1 MRAQNLRI
9 PNMCDCRMHSLYQS
23 ELAIARGLGPGV
35 AALTHL
41 SSILRSVL
49 QSAAI
54 CAIEIVHQAA
64 PATEHD
70 TELEGYLDR
79 FGQPS
84 DGLPVE
90 VLDHLVPAIR
100 GLVSRQY
107 FRGWFEVSDAGDPP
121 LVAALNEWVRF
132 RNQRLGH
139 GVVDAPTA
147 ALWSGKTEALITRLI
162 AVDTGVLPRNT
173 PAGLQLRVGDVEVRS
188 ATPLVIDDHPIVVTK
203 IGPSRGVWKLHAQ
216 LLSLHNARVLTVD
229 LPATNVFATDGVRP
243 DKFRWTEVQ
252 SSHGS
257 RLVLHNIPG
266 RQTSTFVGR
275 KRELEKLVDW
285 FDEMTDYRPCL
296 VFGDGGF
303 GKTTLV
309 LEFFNSLIEGEEE
322 IKAPVPSIISYYTA
336 KRTRWSEDGL
346 IHIKGMAE
354 AMEDSVRELMYCL
367 GPVLGRDWYR
377 AEGRALVDKAAGEL
391 KAEGFLRGD
400 VLLII
405 DNTETLATS
414 TADAEA
420 LGDFLKHVA
429 RSIGRVV
436 ITSRRRE
443 LLAAE
448 PVPVA
453 KLSEPEAL
461 TLIQRL
467 GDVYG
472 AVAIQQSGE
481 TKLRRACEQ
490 LMYKPLLI
498 DTLVRYIARSSSSV
512 QEGLDQILRKTNDEL
527 LEFLYEDAWQRM
539 PPTVQ
544 DVFMTLVLLVTPVDG
559 KSVGDVCREIGVQHA
574 EFQASLAETYFATVV
589 DHGETYEM
597 EIVELAK
604 EFFRQKKKRLVQHEA
619 EKLEK
624 TATRVDKLATER
636 FEIAKNYRQD
646 RVADAFRSEFAKAA
660 KIATFKKD
668 YKGARELFE
677 LALQD
682 EPLNAALNERYASF
696 LFRTLRDAAAAL
708 PVAHAAVELD
718 SKNADAH
725 LTLGLILYK
734 QGRLGHGDKSIAQA
748 EELGKTTALCMLRR
762 AIARYHA
769 VARQPYARSSGRLL
783 REAEQFIELAM
794 RTGNTKDLYYE
805 KNRKE
810 AEKYAAMI
818 RALRNRISRREA
830 LADNAPEPA

>member
-1 MRAQNLRI
+1 MQ
-9 PNMCDCRMHSLYQS
+9 SLYQS
-23 ELAIARGLGPGV
+23 QLVSARGLGSDV
-35 AALTHL
+35 ASLTHL
-41 SSILRSVL
+41 SAILRSML

-54 CAIEIVHQAA
+54 CAIEIVREAA

-70 TELEGYLDR
+70 TELDGYLDR

-84 DGLPVE
+84 DGLPIE

-107 FRGWFEVSDAGDPP
+107 FRGWFEATDAGDPP
-121 LVAALNEWVRF
+121 LVTQLNEWVRF
-132 RNQRLGH
+132 RNHRLGH

-147 ALWSGKTEALITRLI
+147 ALWSQKTDALITRLLAI
-162 AVDTGVLPRNT
+162 DTGVLPRNDN
-173 PAGLQLRVGDVEVRS
+173 GSLQVRVGDVDVRIS
-188 ATPLVIDDHPIVVTK
+188 TPLVIDGQPIVVSK
-203 IGPSRGVWKLHAQ
+203 IGPSKGLWKLHAQ
-216 LLSLHNARVLTVD
+216 LLSLDNARVLTVD
-229 LPATNVFATDGVRP
+229 LPADNVFATDGVRP
-243 DKFRWTEVQ
+243 EKFRWTEVP
-252 SSHGS
+252 SSEGPK
-257 RLVLHNIPG
+257 LVLHNIPG

-275 KRELEKLVDW
+275 KRELEKLVEW
-285 FDEMTDYRPCL
+285 FDEMADYRPCL

-309 LEFFNSLIEGEEE
+309 LEFFNSLIEGEADT
-322 IKAPVPSIISYYTA
+322 KGAVPSIVSYYTA
-336 KRTRWSEDGL
+336 KRTRWSEEGL
-346 IHIKGMAE
+346 IHIKGMSE

-377 AEGRALVDKAAGEL
+377 VQGRALLDKAAGEL
-391 KAEGFLRGD
+391 KAEGFSRGD

-414 TADAEA
+414 IADAEA
-420 LGDFLKHVA
+420 LGDFLKQVA
-429 RSIGRVV
+429 KCIGRVV

-453 KLSEPEAL
+453 KLSEAEAL

-467 GDVYG
+467 GAAYG

-481 TKLRRACEQ
+481 AKLRRACEQ

-498 DTLVRYIARSSSSV
+498 DTLVRYIARSASSV

-539 PPTVQ
+539 PAAVQ
-544 DVFMTLVLLVTPVDG
+544 DVFMTLVLLATPVDG

-589 DHGETYEM
+589 DHGEVYDM

-604 EFFRQKKKRLVQHEA
+604 EFFRQKKKRLVAHEA

-624 TATRVDKLATER
+624 IATRVDKLATER
-636 FEIAKNYRQD
+636 FEIAKNYRRD
-646 RVADAFRSEFAKAA
+646 RVAEAFRSEFAKAA

-668 YKGARELFE
+668 HKGARELFE

-682 EPLNAALNERYASF
+682 EPLNAALRERYASF
-696 LFRTLRDAAAAL
+696 LFRTLRDTPAAL
-708 PVAHAAVELD
+708 AVAQAAVELD
-718 SKNADAH
+718 PKNADAH

-734 QGRLGHGDKSIAQA
+734 LGQLGAGDKSIARA
-748 EELGKTTALCMLRR
+748 EELGKTPALCMLRR

-794 RTGNTKDLYYE
+794 RTANTKDFYYE

-818 RALRNRISRREA
+818 SALRNRISRREA
-830 LADNAPEPA
+830 SADNAPEPA

>member
-1 MRAQNLRI
+1 MQ
-9 PNMCDCRMHSLYQS
+9 SLYQS
-23 ELAIARGLGPGV
+23 QLVSARGLGSDV
-35 AALTHL
+35 ASLTHL
-41 SSILRSVL
+41 SAILRSML

-54 CAIEIVHQAA
+54 CAIEIVREAA

-70 TELEGYLDR
+70 TELDGYLDR

-84 DGLPVE
+84 DGLPIE

-107 FRGWFEVSDAGDPP
+107 FRGWFEATDAGDPP
-121 LVAALNEWVRF
+121 LVTQLNEWVRF
-132 RNQRLGH
+132 RNHRLGH

-147 ALWSGKTEALITRLI
+147 ALWSQKTDALITRLLAI
-162 AVDTGVLPRNT
+162 DTGVLPRNDN
-173 PAGLQLRVGDVEVRS
+173 GSLQVRVGDVDVRIS
-188 ATPLVIDDHPIVVTK
+188 TPLVIDGQPIVVSK
-203 IGPSRGVWKLHAQ
+203 IGPSKGLWKLHAQ
-216 LLSLHNARVLTVD
+216 LLSLDNARVLTVD
-229 LPATNVFATDGVRP
+229 LLADNVFATDGVRP
-243 DKFRWTEVQ
+243 EKFRWTEVP
-252 SSHGS
+252 SSEGPK
-257 RLVLHNIPG
+257 LVLHNIPG

-275 KRELEKLVDW
+275 KRELEKLVEW
-285 FDEMTDYRPCL
+285 FDEMADYRPCL

-309 LEFFNSLIEGEEE
+309 LEFFNSLIEGEADT
-322 IKAPVPSIISYYTA
+322 KGSVPSIVSYYTA
-336 KRTRWSEDGL
+336 KRTRWSEEGL
-346 IHIKGMAE
+346 IHIKGMSE

-377 AEGRALVDKAAGEL
+377 VQGRALLDKAAGEL
-391 KAEGFLRGD
+391 KAEGFSRGD

-414 TADAEA
+414 ITDAEA
-420 LGDFLKHVA
+420 LGDFLKQVA
-429 RSIGRVV
+429 KCIGRVV

-453 KLSEPEAL
+453 KLSEAEAL

-467 GDVYG
+467 GAAYG

-481 TKLRRACEQ
+481 AKLRRACEQ

-498 DTLVRYIARSSSSV
+498 DTLVRYIARSASSV

-539 PPTVQ
+539 PAAVQ
-544 DVFMTLVLLVTPVDG
+544 DVFMTLVLLATPVDG

-589 DHGETYEM
+589 DHGEVYDM

-604 EFFRQKKKRLVQHEA
+604 EFFRQKTKRLVAHEA

-624 TATRVDKLATER
+624 IATRVDKLATER
-636 FEIAKNYRQD
+636 FEIAKNYRRD
-646 RVADAFRSEFAKAA
+646 RVAEAFRSEFAKAA

-668 YKGARELFE
+668 HKGARELFE

-682 EPLNAALNERYASF
+682 EPLNAALRERYASF
-696 LFRTLRDAAAAL
+696 LFRTLRDTPAAL
-708 PVAHAAVELD
+708 ALAQAAVELD
-718 SKNADAH
+718 PKNADAH

-734 QGRLGHGDKSIAQA
+734 LGQLGAGDKSIARA
-748 EELGKTTALCMLRR
+748 EELGKTPALCMLRR

-794 RTGNTKDLYYE
+794 RTANTKDFYYE

-818 RALRNRISRREA
+818 SALRNRISRREA
-830 LADNAPEPA
+830 SADNAPEPA

>member
-1 MRAQNLRI
+1 MQ
-9 PNMCDCRMHSLYQS
+9 SLYQS
-23 ELAIARGLGPGV
+23 QLELARGLDSDV
-35 AALTHL
+35 ASLTHL
-41 SSILRSVL
+41 SSILRSLL

-54 CAIEIVHQAA
+54 CAIEIVQQAA

-70 TELEGYLDR
+70 TELDGYLDR
-79 FGQPS
+79 FSQPS
-84 DGLPVE
+84 DGLPIE

-107 FRGWFEVSDAGDPP
+107 FRGWFETTGAGDPP

-132 RNQRLGH
+132 RNHRLGH

-147 ALWSGKTEALITRLI
+147 ALWSQKTDALITRLLTEG
-162 AVDTGVLPRNT
+162 AGVLPRSDS
-173 PAGLQLRVGDVEVRS
+173 ASLRVRVGDVDVRIS
-188 ATPLVIDDHPIVVTK
+188 TPLVIDGHPIVVSK
-203 IGPSRGVWKLHAQ
+203 IGPSKGLWKLHAQ
-216 LLSLHNARVLTVD
+216 LLSLDNARVLTVD

-243 DKFRWTEVQ
+243 EKFRWTEVP
-252 SSHGS
+252 SIDGPK
-257 RLVLHNIPG
+257 LVLHNIPG

-275 KRELEKLVDW
+275 KRELEKLVEW
-285 FDEMTDYRPCL
+285 FDELGDYRPCL

-309 LEFFNSLIEGEEE
+309 LEFFNSLIEGEAET
-322 IKAPVPSIISYYTA
+322 KAPPPSIISYYTA

-346 IHIKGMAE
+346 IHIKGMSE

-377 AEGRALVDKAAGEL
+377 LQGRALVDRAAGEL
-391 KAEGFLRGD
+391 KAEGFSRDD

-420 LGDFLKHVA
+420 LGDFLKQVA
-429 RSIGRVV
+429 KSIGRVV

-448 PVPVA
+448 PVPVSQ
-453 KLSEPEAL
+453 LSEAEAL

-467 GDVYG
+467 GAAYEAI
-472 AVAIQQSGE
+472 AVQQSGDV
-481 TKLRRACEQ
+481 KLRRACEQ

-539 PPTVQ
+539 PAAVQ
-544 DVFMTLVLLVTPVDG
+544 DVFMTLVLLATPVDG

-589 DHGETYEM
+589 DHGEVYDM

-604 EFFRQKKKRLVQHEA
+604 EFFRQKKKRLVAHEA
-619 EKLEK
+619 DKLEK
-624 TATRVDKLATER
+624 IATRVDKLATAR
-636 FEIAKNYRQD
+636 FEIAKNYRRD

-668 YKGARELFE
+668 HKGARELFE

-682 EPLNAALNERYASF
+682 EPLNAALRERYASF
-696 LFRTLRDAAAAL
+696 LFRTLRDTPGAL
-708 PVAHAAVELD
+708 PVAQAAIELD
-718 SKNADAH
+718 PKNADAH

-734 QGRLGHGDKSIAQA
+734 LGQLGAGDRSIARA
-748 EELGKTTALCMLRR
+748 EELGKTPALCMLRR

-794 RTGNTKDLYYE
+794 RAANTKDFYYE
-805 KNRKE
+805 KNRRE
-810 AEKYAAMI
+810 TEKYAAMVS
-818 RALRNRISRREA
+818 ALRNRISRREA
-830 LADNAPEPA
+830 SADNAPEPA

>member
-1 MRAQNLRI
+1 MQ
-9 PNMCDCRMHSLYQS
+9 SLYHSQL
-23 ELAIARGLGPGV
+23 ELACGLDSNV
-35 AALTHL
+35 ASLTHL
-41 SSILRSVL
+41 SAILRSLL

-54 CAIEIVHQAA
+54 CAIEIVRQAA
-64 PATEHD
+64 PAMEHD
-70 TELEGYLDR
+70 IELDGYLDR
-79 FGQPS
+79 FSQPS
-84 DGLPVE
+84 DGLPIE

-107 FRGWFEVSDAGDPP
+107 FRGWFETTNAGDPS
-121 LVAALNEWVRF
+121 LVVALNEWVRF
-132 RNQRLGH
+132 RNHRLGH

-147 ALWSGKTEALITRLI
+147 ALWSQKTEALIRRLLTEG
-162 AVDTGVLPRNT
+162 ADVLPRNDST
-173 PAGLQLRVGDVEVRS
+173 GLQVRVGDVDVRIS
-188 ATPLVIDDHPIVVTK
+188 TPLVIDAHPIVVSK
-203 IGPSRGVWKLHAQ
+203 IGPSKGLWKLHAQ
-216 LLSLHNARVLTVD
+216 LLSLDNARVLTVD
-229 LPATNVFATDGVRP
+229 LPATNVFATDGGVRP
-243 DKFRWTEVQ
+243 EKFRWTEVP
-252 SSHGS
+252 SSNGPK
-257 RLVLHNIPG
+257 LVLHNIPG

-275 KRELEKLVDW
+275 KRELEKLVEW
-285 FDEMTDYRPCL
+285 FDETADYRPCL

-309 LEFFNSLIEGEEE
+309 LEFFNSLIEGEVET
-322 IKAPVPSIISYYTA
+322 KAPAPSIVSYYTA

-346 IHIKGMAE
+346 IHIKGMSE

-377 AEGRALVDKAAGEL
+377 AQGRALVDKAAGEL
-391 KAEGFLRGD
+391 KAEGFSRGD

-405 DNTETLATS
+405 DNTETLAIS

-420 LGDFLKHVA
+420 LGDFLKQVA
-429 RSIGRVV
+429 KSIGRVV

-453 KLSEPEAL
+453 QLSETEAL
-461 TLIQRL
+461 TLMQRL
-467 GDVYG
+467 GAAYG
-472 AVAIQQSGE
+472 AIAVQQAGDA
-481 TKLRRACEQ
+481 KLRRACEQ

-539 PPTVQ
+539 PAAVQ

-589 DHGETYEM
+589 DHGEVYDM

-604 EFFRQKKKRLVQHEA
+604 EFFRQKKKRLVPHES

-624 TATRVDKLATER
+624 IATRVDKLATER
-636 FEIAKNYRQD
+636 FEIAKSYRRD

-668 YKGARELFE
+668 HKGARELFE

-682 EPLNAALNERYASF
+682 EPLNAALRERYASF
-696 LFRTLRDAAAAL
+696 LFRTLRDTAGAL
-708 PVAHAAVELD
+708 PVAQAAIELD
-718 SKNADAH
+718 PKNADAH

-734 QGRLGHGDKSIAQA
+734 LGQIGAGDRSIARA
-748 EELGKTTALCMLRR
+748 EELGKTPALCMLRR
-762 AIARYHA
+762 AIARYHS

-783 REAEQFIELAM
+783 REAEQFIELAL
-794 RTGNTKDLYYE
+794 RTAKTKDFYYE

-818 RALRNRISRREA
+818 SSLRNRISRREA
-830 LADNAPEPA
+830 SADNAPEPA